1 MRNDLYNRVGH
12 PVADKELLEA
22 VSPVFRADKIK
33 TPLFVAQGANDPRV
47 NQAESDQ
54 IVEALQKRGIDVEYM
69 LKENEGHGFQ
79 NEENRIE
86 FYHAMVE
93 FFDKH
98 LK

>member
-1 MRNDLYNRVGH
+1 MSRYSFCQPFLWPPRRQNHNT
-12 PVADKELLEA
+12 
-22 VSPVFRADKIK
+22 SIC
-33 TPLFVAQGANDPRV
+33 AQGANDPSV
-47 NQAESDQ
+47 NKAESDQ

-93 FFDKH
+93 FVDKH